1 MRDLRVLITRPSHRP
16 VEWKT
21 QVSKEIYGKIKA
33 GDQYVQDQ
41 VCQAAK
47 MFTGI
52 PFASR
57 CIFTLFV

>member
-1 MRDLRVLITRPSHRP
+1 MRNLRVMITRPSHHP

-21 QVSKEIYGKIKA
+21 QVSKEIYNRIKA
-33 GDQYVQDQ
+33 GDQFMQDQ

-47 MFTGI
+47 MFTGV
-52 PFASR
+52 PYASR